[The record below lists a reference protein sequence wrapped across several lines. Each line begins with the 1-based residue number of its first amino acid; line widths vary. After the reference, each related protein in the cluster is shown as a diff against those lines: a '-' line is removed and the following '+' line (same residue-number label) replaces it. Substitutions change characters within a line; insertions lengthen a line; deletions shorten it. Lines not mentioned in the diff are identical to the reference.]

1 MYYPAVFLQVICEDE
16 DVIQVDDDVPL
27 VDEVPED
34 VVHHPLKSRRGV
46 AESKEHD
53 RGLVQTS
60 IGPEGSLQ
68 LVAFLDANIVVAPSD
83 VQLGEVLRI
92 AKLVN
97 QFLSRL
103 RSP

>member
-34 VVHHPLKSRRGV
+34 VVHHPLNGQRGV

-53 RGLVQTS
+53 RGFVQTS
-60 IGPEGSLQ
+60 IGPEGCLP
-68 LVAFLDANIVVAPSD
+68 LVTFCDANVVVSPLY
-83 VQLGEVLRI
+83 VQLGEVLCI
-92 AKLVN
+92 VQLVH
-97 QFLSRL
+97 QLLDER
-103 RSP
+103 